1 MLAGNIQRQRRSAWT
16 HDVYLRFV
24 RHSEDALI
32 VFWTFYVALS
42 TVGIEQVFIFCWNLF
57 SLQKNINSRWEK
69 WSNLSVVKSKALKCP
84 YNFFLAFLMLIL
96 TSYWSDTTRNQLKF
110 GRYSLWK
117 RGDFQDLNAS
127 TEYTSFFKDNWRQ
140 YDRKLS
146 VFLLL

>member
-1 MLAGNIQRQRRSAWT
+1 MLAGNILRQRRSAWT
-16 HDVYLRFV
+16 HDVNWRFV
-24 RHSEDALI
+24 RHSEEL
-32 VFWTFYVALS
+32 LS
-42 TVGIEQVFIFCWNLF
+42 FSERFMLPYQPLVLNKYLF
-57 SLQKNINSRWEK
+57 SVEIFYLQKNINSRWEK

-127 TEYTSFFKDNWRQ
+127 TEYASVFKDNWRQ
-140 YDRKLS
+140 YDRKFS

>member
-1 MLAGNIQRQRRSAWT
+1 MTLLSFSERFMLPYQLLVLNK
-16 HDVYLRFV
+16 YLFSV
-24 RHSEDALI
+24 EI
-32 VFWTFYVALS
+32 
-42 TVGIEQVFIFCWNLF
+42 F

-96 TSYWSDTTRNQLKF
+96 TSYWSGTTRNQLKS

-127 TEYTSFFKDNWRQ
+127 TEYASVFKDNWRQ

-146 VFLLL
+146 VFLLLLTLQHDFVC